1 MAVFNRVY
9 SPLGTQISMLVA
21 EGSLKQDYDA
31 DNKIYTPDRR
41 IRPTAIQPIC
51 SITDPSGILENGTVN
66 LYITDIKWYEN
77 EISEANLI
85 SPTNS
90 KYKIDSTSN
99 TNNRG
104 RIIVYKNVNFDAP
117 VTLIFTATFADM
129 VNGKLRRKAYF
140 VGTSVLA
147 SNVAASSPAVLKT
160 DYPRGRCFNPI
171 KELTYLK
178 LSADLVA
185 GETSIPSAYWWY
197 KKNGSAE
204 SLITDYVGHNSREL
218 EVPTA
223 SIGKEQHYV
232 CKVQDCRQNLTDVR
246 NEYLQ
251 EELDKISDY
260 PRNLLAK
267 QYFLDLNDEIK
278 PGVVTEGE
286 DADGKYIC
294 VPNPFALR
302 TYVGGNE
309 QRDLFSGKMSFK
321 ENTAYVLRVVGKYVS
336 ETESQWGFAFIIAY
350 TDGTF
355 SSALRFDYMA
365 NKKIEAVHKSTPNK
379 TISHISCTYGFD
391 IPSYIYGIQITEEY
405 NYNLL
410 EGDTEEVTINI
421 EDDGTNSDNYKIAA
435 RNISKSLNTG
445 NKVTVSIGDVVNL
458 KGESTEYT
466 VLILQKQESGNQSV
480 SSILSASKKTS
491 ILTIHSSFNSA
502 YPYMLYLYAG
512 KSGATAGNAVQ
523 YKNVQLLEGEYAW
536 NVLGEDI
543 EELVVG
549 EGADH
554 QGKYKYIQ
562 FNNELTIGGKYTL
575 DIGDIVNLKGE
586 ATEYTVFIQQNNGD
600 VSTIVSDVLKVTDTK
615 RVTFTIND
623 KYVKNQN
630 VTTSLL
636 LFAGVSGATSGNI
649 VQFKNIR
656 LLQGGTVLPSVPAYT
671 PHFIPSAPDIEVESE
686 RITLPE
692 GYRPDVQGKTI
703 NHEFTLVT
711 RLPPYRTSV
720 ITPYGNDSGVIS
732 IPSDVKLFP
741 AWIQVDVAG
750 IGTLDN
756 PEKYFSADWGN
767 GLKGMNVLLDADD
780 IGLGV
785 QEVEPD
791 VVEGMEHVKY
801 AVSGCSLPSANMNK
815 LEEFV
820 EGSRIVVEVPPNTPT
835 KSAVDIYVIKNNIGC
850 RVSYLGTG
858 FADLYIYAYG
868 FRKKAN
874 IKNLQKTIQCFE
886 FEIGSTL
893 NGCKLKI
900 NGISYTGSFTEYE
913 AGEIS
918 NVAVQNSAFT
928 SLIEIYSPENALLH
942 KWDFE
947 GSTDDERLSDKAET
961 ENKVNFSKSE
971 GFEFIPV

>member
-1 MAVFNRVY
+1 MVSFSVRRHY
-9 SPLGTQISMLVA
+9 DPLSSSLSMITQ
-21 EGSLKQDYDA
+21 EGSIVQNYDVY
-31 DNKIYTPDRR
+31 NKEYIPDRR
-41 IRPTAIQPIC
+41 IRPTAILPECRI
-51 SITDPSGILENGTVN
+51 SDPAEILEAGVVN
-66 LYITDIKWYEN
+66 RYLTDIIWYQGEMKPEN
-77 EISEANLI
+77 IILD
-85 SPTNS
+85 TD
-90 KYKIDSTSN
+90 KDFKIDRSSN

-104 RIIVYKNVNFDAP
+104 RITVYKNVPFGAPLTLSFSATFVDMVGNNVRRRAYFNGFVYLTSSSFADAP
-117 VTLIFTATFADM
+117 LTFIP
-129 VNGKLRRKAYF
+129 F
-140 VGTSVLA
+140 C
-147 SNVAASSPAVLKT
+147 
-160 DYPRGRCFNPI
+160 PRGDTFNPLSGMTCLPLCGDL
-171 KELTYLK
+171 KAGNEL
-178 LSADLVA
+178 
-185 GETSIPSAYWWY
+185 IPQAHWWY
-197 KKNGSAE
+197 RKTASGLNLLGSE
-204 SLITDYVGHNSREL
+204 YEGYKSREIKI
-218 EVPTA
+218 PT
-223 SIGKEQHYV
+223 SEIGKDAHYV
-232 CKVQDCRQNLTDVR
+232 CRIKDCRHDLADLQET
-246 NEYLQ
+246 YLQ

-294 VPNPFALR
+294 IPSPSVLYA
-302 TYVGGNE
+302 YVGKTE

-321 ENTAYVLRVVGKYVS
+321 ENTVYNLRVVGKHVS
-336 ETESQWGFAFIIAY
+336 ETESQWGFAFMIAY
-350 TDGTF
+350 TDGTISYAKF
-355 SSALRFDYMA
+355 GDNA
-365 NKKIEAVHKSTPNK
+365 NKKREFVIKSTPNK
-379 TISHISCTYGFD
+379 TISHISSTYGFE

-421 EDDGTNSDNYKIAA
+421 EDNGTNSDNYKIAA

-466 VLILQKQESGNQSV
+466 VLIYQMQESGNQSV
-480 SSILSASKKTS
+480 SSILSATKKTS

-512 KSGATAGNAVQ
+512 KSGATVGNAVQ

-692 GYRPDVQGKTI
+692 GYRPDGEPT
-703 NHEFTLVT
+703 NYEEYDYTLT
-711 RLPPYRTSV
+711 TAYPPEKWK
-720 ITPYGNDSGVIS
+720 ICTPYGSSDEGLID
-732 IPSDVKLFP
+732 IPSDVQLFP
-741 AWIQVDVAG
+741 AWAEIRTSEGVVEDPG
-750 IGTLDN
+750 
-756 PEKYFSADWGN
+756 KYYSMDWGN
-767 GLKGMNVLLDADD
+767 GKKGINILMDASELSTDLLTLNPVLYR
-780 IGLGV
+780 GL
-785 QEVEPD
+785 EY
-791 VVEGMEHVKY
+791 VKY
-801 AVSGCSLPSANMNK
+801 AASGINLPFNNI
-815 LEEFV
+815 EDFV
-820 EGSRIVVEVPPNTPT
+820 ERSRIVLEIPPNTPN
-835 KSAVDIYVIKNNIGC
+835 KN
-850 RVSYLGTG
+850 
-858 FADLYIYAYG
+858 AYIS
-868 FRKKAN
+868 FRKDGFGLLIMYNVNGNVSLFIYGYNKRMSTI
-874 IKNLQKTIQCFE
+874 IKYVESVILRCE
-886 FEIGSTL
+886 LLIGATLEECQLFL
-893 NGCKLKI
+893 NGKL
-900 NGISYTGSFTEYE
+900 YTGSFGNIEN
-913 AGEIS
+913 GGG
-918 NVAVQNSAFT
+918 NSFNIDVNSRV
-928 SLIEIYSPENALLH
+928 SLVEIYSPENVLLH

-947 GSTDDERLSDKAET
+947 GDTDDERLSDKADT
-961 ENKVNFSKSE
+961 ENKINFRKSE

>member
-41 IRPTAIQPIC
+41 IRPTAIQPVC

-147 SNVAASSPAVLKT
+147 SNVAASSPVVLKT

-171 KELTYLK
+171 KGLTYLK

-251 EELDKISDY
+251 KELDKISDY

-302 TYVGGNE
+302 TYIGGNE

-365 NKKIEAVHKSTPNK
+365 NKKIEAVHKSTPGK

-410 EGDTEEVTINI
+410 EGDTEEVTVNAS
-421 EDDGTNSDNYKIAA
+421 DSNTNYASIPIAKIS
-435 RNISKSLNTG
+435 SK
-445 NKVTVSIGDVVNL
+445 KVTISIDDVVNIA
-458 KGESTEYT
+458 GDATEY
-466 VLILQKQESGNQSV
+466 SV
-480 SSILSASKKTS
+480 SMYNYGTVNSIVANFIVLSKSKKTGVLN
-491 ILTIHSSFNSA
+491 LTDKYDASQPAII
-502 YPYMLYLYAG
+502 MLYAG
-512 KSGATAGNAVQ
+512 KSGATAGNSVK
-523 YKNVQLLEGEYAW
+523 YSNVQLLEGEYAW
-536 NVLGEDI
+536 NVLGEDVEALI
-543 EELVVG
+543 VG
-549 EGADH
+549 DGDENKA
-554 QGKYKYIQ
+554 QSSYILID
-562 FNNELTIGGKYTL
+562 NILSVGGKYTL
-575 DIGDIVNLKGE
+575 NIGDITGFQNN
-586 ATEYTVFIQQNNGD
+586 TELTCSIQQSVGNTG
-600 VSTIVSDVLKVTDTK
+600 SIVSNTISINSETK
-615 RVTFTIND
+615 TVTFTIND
-623 KYVKNQN
+623 KYLIDNSRVTKLVFYSGYTSDIIQLKN
-630 VTTSLL
+630 V
-636 LFAGVSGATSGNI
+636 
-649 VQFKNIR
+649 R
-656 LLQGGTVLPSVPAYT
+656 LLYGETVLPSVPAYT

-686 RITLPE
+686 SIQLPE

>member
-41 IRPTAIQPIC
+41 IRPTAIQPVC

-267 QYFLDLNDEIK
+267 QYFLDLNDEVQ

-294 VPNPFALR
+294 VPNPATLR
-302 TYVGGNE
+302 TYVGGDE

-321 ENTAYVLRVVGKYVS
+321 ENTVYVLRVVGKYAS
-336 ETESQWGFAFIIAY
+336 EIDSQWGFSLRIVY

-355 SSALRFDYMA
+355 SSPLRFDYKA
-365 NKKIEAVHKSTPNK
+365 NKKTEAIYISDSGK
-379 TISHISCTYGFD
+379 TISHISCTYG
-391 IPSYIYGIQITEEY
+391 IGVPSYIYGIQITEEY

-410 EGDTEEVTINI
+410 EGNTEEVTVVGGDATTKA
-421 EDDGTNSDNYKIAA
+421 ES
-435 RNISKSLNTG
+435 RLISKVLTVGTKYTLKCDDIDSTSESNTVLLIQISPSTIVSDVYNLNKA
-445 NKVTVSIGDVVNL
+445 NKVARFN
-458 KGESTEYT
+458 
-466 VLILQKQESGNQSV
+466 
-480 SSILSASKKTS
+480 ILSKYNRDSPT
-491 ILTIHSSFNSA
+491 
-502 YPYMLYLYAG
+502 YLYLYANSVG
-512 KSGATAGNAVQ
+512 NSAGHTTT

-536 NVLGEDI
+536 NVLGEDV
-543 EELVVG
+543 EEVTVEAG
-549 EGADH
+549 EKENARSGILIPN
-554 QGKYKYIQ
+554 K
-562 FNNELTIGGKYTL
+562 LTVGGKYMITVD
-575 DIGDIVNLKGE
+575 DIINLKGE
-586 ATEYTVFIQQNNGD
+586 ETEYTVLVRQNRESSIPISD
-600 VSTIVSDVLKVTDTK
+600 TISISQNKK
-615 RVTFTIND
+615 NAIITIND
-623 KYVKNQN
+623 QYQDGDYETILYVY
-630 VTTSLL
+630 
-636 LFAGVSGATSGNI
+636 AGQAGSTAGNI

-656 LLQGGTVLPSVPAYT
+656 LLQGETVLPSAPSYT

-686 RITLPE
+686 SIQLPE

-720 ITPYGNDSGVIS
+720 VTPYGNDSGVIS
-732 IPSDVKLFP
+732 IPSDVKLFQ
-741 AWIQVDVAG
+741 AGIQVDVAG

-756 PEKYFSADWGN
+756 PERYFSADWGN

>member
-41 IRPTAIQPIC
+41 IRPTAIQPVC

-171 KELTYLK
+171 KGLTYLK

-251 EELDKISDY
+251 EELDKIADY
-260 PRNLLAK
+260 PRNMLAK
-267 QYFLDLNDEIK
+267 QYFLDLNDEVQ

-294 VPNPFALR
+294 VPNPATLR
-302 TYVGGNE
+302 TYVGADKFG
-309 QRDLFSGKMSFK
+309 DLFSGKISFK
-321 ENTAYVLRVVGKYVS
+321 ENTVYVVRIKGKS
-336 ETESQWGFAFIIAY
+336 IMTGEGNATGFMLTIVY
-350 TDGTF
+350 TDGSRKTYNSSGKDAISEIVF
-355 SSALRFDYMA
+355 STESG
-365 NKKIEAVHKSTPNK
+365 K
-379 TISHISCTYGFD
+379 TVSHISCTYGNNY
-391 IPSYIYGIQITEEY
+391 PTYIYDIQITEDY

-410 EGDTEEVTINI
+410 EGNTEEVVVTASTGNSNSYKKIKISKALSVGKKITVKVDGMENLAGEATEYSVNLMQGTEIITTGEKLKSSYKTHVFTIN
-421 EDDGTNSDNYKIAA
+421 DKYDPN
-435 RNISKSLNTG
+435 
-445 NKVTVSIGDVVNL
+445 
-458 KGESTEYT
+458 GEPAY
-466 VLILQKQESGNQSV
+466 LI
-480 SSILSASKKTS
+480 
-491 ILTIHSSFNSA
+491 
-502 YPYMLYLYAG
+502 LYAG
-512 KSGATAGNAVQ
+512 KTLETAGNSVK

-536 NVLGEDI
+536 NVLGEDV
-543 EELVVG
+543 EEVTIVG
-549 EGADH
+549 ESINS
-554 QGKYKYIQ
+554 YKSIEIKDPIQ
-562 FNNELTIGGKYTL
+562 AGGKYTL
-575 DIGDIVNLKGE
+575 DIGEIIKVEGSTE
-586 ATEYTVFIQQNNGD
+586 EYTVQMYQFGAVNSSIATPSGVITQNQKSITFTVN
-600 VSTIVSDVLKVTDTK
+600 SKYNPELKVHL
-615 RVTFTIND
+615 VL
-623 KYVKNQN
+623 Y
-630 VTTSLL
+630 
-636 LFAGVSGATSGNI
+636 AGVLNNTSGNT
-649 VQFKNIR
+649 VQYKNIR
-656 LLQGGTVLPSVPAYT
+656 LLQGETVLPSMPDYT
-671 PHFIPSAPDIEVESE
+671 PHFVPSAPDIEVASE
-686 RITLPE
+686 AIQLPE

-720 ITPYGNDSGVIS
+720 VTPYGNDSGVIS

-741 AWIQVDVAG
+741 AGIQVDVAG

-756 PEKYFSADWGN
+756 PERYFSADWGN

-801 AVSGCSLPSANMNK
+801 GLAGYFAAPTSN
-815 LEEFV
+815 LEKIET
-820 EGSRIVVEVPPNTPT
+820 GTRLVVECDLSHTTASRPI
-835 KSAVDIYVIKNNIGC
+835 SIRKNK
-850 RVSYLGTG
+850 
-858 FADLYIYAYG
+858 YG
-868 FRKKAN
+868 FYITIDANKKVLIYIVFNDLSYRAN
-874 IKNLQKTIQCFE
+874 GLFE
-886 FEIGSTL
+886 PSNPMLIDIRMGDTSDESSVI
-893 NGCKLKI
+893 I
-900 NGISYTGSFTEYE
+900 NGITYKFNSVGLNLGFT
-913 AGEIS
+913 S
-918 NVAVQNSAFT
+918 DDAFYIYRELRT
-928 SLIEIYSPENALLH
+928 SLIEIYKDDTLLH

-947 GSTDDERLSDKAET
+947 GSTSAERLSDKAET
-961 ENKVNFSKSE
+961 ENKISIVMGDGS
-971 GFEFIPV
+971 EFIPV

>member
-41 IRPTAIQPIC
+41 IRPTAIQPVC

-171 KELTYLK
+171 KGLTYLK

-267 QYFLDLNDEIK
+267 QYFLDLNDEVQ

-294 VPNPFALR
+294 VPNPATLR
-302 TYVGGNE
+302 TYVGADKFG
-309 QRDLFSGKMSFK
+309 DLFSGKISFK
-321 ENTAYVLRVVGKYVS
+321 ENTVYVVRIKGKTIMTG
-336 ETESQWGFAFIIAY
+336 EGNATGFMFTIVY
-350 TDGTF
+350 TDGKYRTYPISGKDAISEIVF
-355 SSALRFDYMA
+355 STESG
-365 NKKIEAVHKSTPNK
+365 K
-379 TISHISCTYGFD
+379 TVSHISCTYGNNY
-391 IPSYIYGIQITEEY
+391 PTYIYDIQITEDY

-410 EGDTEEVTINI
+410 EGDTEEVVVTASTGNSNSYKKIKISKALSVGKKITVKVDGMENLAGEATEYSVNLMQGTEIITTGEKLKSSYKTHVFTIN
-421 EDDGTNSDNYKIAA
+421 DKYDPN
-435 RNISKSLNTG
+435 
-445 NKVTVSIGDVVNL
+445 
-458 KGESTEYT
+458 GESAY
-466 VLILQKQESGNQSV
+466 LI
-480 SSILSASKKTS
+480 
-491 ILTIHSSFNSA
+491 
-502 YPYMLYLYAG
+502 LYAG
-512 KSGATAGNAVQ
+512 KTLETAGNSVK
-523 YKNVQLLEGEYAW
+523 YSNVQLLEGEYAW
-536 NVLGEDI
+536 NVLGED
-543 EELVVG
+543 V
-549 EGADH
+549 D
-554 QGKYKYIQ
+554 
-562 FNNELTIGGKYTL
+562 ELTVEAGESPNGRSGILIPNKLTVGGKYTITVD
-575 DIGDIVNLKGE
+575 DIINLKGE
-586 ATEYTVFIQQNNGD
+586 STEYTVLIRQNRGSSISISDTISISQNKKNG
-600 VSTIVSDVLKVTDTK
+600 II
-615 RVTFTIND
+615 TIND
-623 KYVKNQN
+623 QYQDGDYETMLYVY
-630 VTTSLL
+630 
-636 LFAGVSGATSGNI
+636 AGLAGSTAGNT
-649 VQFKNIR
+649 VQFKNVR
-656 LLQGGTVLPSVPAYT
+656 LLSGETVLPSMPSYT
-671 PHFIPSAPDIEVESE
+671 PHFVPSAPDIEVASE
-686 RITLPE
+686 AIQLPE

-720 ITPYGNDSGVIS
+720 VTPYGNDSGVIS

-741 AWIQVDVAG
+741 AGIQVDVAG

-756 PEKYFSADWGN
+756 PERYFSADWGN

-801 AVSGCSLPSANMNK
+801 GLAGYFAAPTSN
-815 LEEFV
+815 LEKIET
-820 EGSRIVVEVPPNTPT
+820 GTRLVVECDLSHTTASRPI
-835 KSAVDIYVIKNNIGC
+835 SIRKNK
-850 RVSYLGTG
+850 
-858 FADLYIYAYG
+858 YG
-868 FRKKAN
+868 FYITIDANKKVLIYIVFNDLSYRAN
-874 IKNLQKTIQCFE
+874 GLFE
-886 FEIGSTL
+886 PSNPMLIDIRMGDTSDESSVI
-893 NGCKLKI
+893 I
-900 NGISYTGSFTEYE
+900 NGITYKFNSVGLNLGFT
-913 AGEIS
+913 S
-918 NVAVQNSAFT
+918 DDAFYIYRELRT
-928 SLIEIYSPENALLH
+928 SLIEIYKDDTLLH

-947 GSTDDERLSDKAET
+947 GDTDDERLSDKAET
-961 ENKVNFSKSE
+961 ENKISIVMGDGS
-971 GFEFIPV
+971 EFIPV

>member
-41 IRPTAIQPIC
+41 IRPTAIQPVC

-171 KELTYLK
+171 KGLTYLK

-251 EELDKISDY
+251 EELDKIADY
-260 PRNLLAK
+260 PRNMLAK
-267 QYFLDLNDEIK
+267 QYFLDLNDEVQ

-294 VPNPFALR
+294 VPNPVTLR

-350 TDGTF
+350 TDGTV

-365 NKKIEAVHKSTPNK
+365 NKKIEAVHKSTPGK

-410 EGDTEEVTINI
+410 EGNTEEVTVNI
-421 EDDGTNSDNYKIAA
+421 EDNGTSSDNYKLAA
-435 RNISKSLNTG
+435 RNISKSLNAG

-466 VLILQKQESGNQSV
+466 VLIYQIKESGNQNVGSV
-480 SSILSASKKTS
+480 LSAYKKTS
-491 ILTIHSSFNSA
+491 ILTIPSSFDSTN
-502 YPYMLYLYAG
+502 PCILYLYAG
-512 KSGATAGNAVQ
+512 KSGATAGNSVK
-523 YKNVQLLEGEYAW
+523 YSNVQLLEGEYAW
-536 NVLGEDI
+536 NVLEKEI
-543 EELVVG
+543 EEVTIESRANSNQYVKINIPNELKVG
-549 EGADH
+549 E
-554 QGKYKYIQ
+554 
-562 FNNELTIGGKYTL
+562 KYTL
-575 DIGDIVNLKGE
+575 EVGDIINIEGTPDRYTAMLYQFEDINESVS
-586 ATEYTVFIQQNNGD
+586 TEKAELSQDKKTFTFIIQNNYNHNLP
-600 VSTIVSDVLKVTDTK
+600 V
-615 RVTFTIND
+615 
-623 KYVKNQN
+623 Y
-630 VTTSLL
+630 LL
-636 LFAGVSGATSGNI
+636 LYAGMFGATKGNVI
-649 VQFKNIR
+649 QYKNIR
-656 LLQGGTVLPSVPAYT
+656 LLYGETVLPSMPSYT
-671 PHFIPSAPDIEVESE
+671 PHFIPSAPDIEVASE
-686 RITLPE
+686 AIQLPE

-720 ITPYGNDSGVIS
+720 VTPYGNDSGVIS

-756 PEKYFSADWGN
+756 PERYFSADWGN
-767 GLKGMNVLLDADD
+767 DLKGMNVLLDADD

-791 VVEGMEHVKY
+791 VVEGMEYVKY
-801 AVSGCSLPSANMNK
+801 GLTGYFSAN
-815 LEEFV
+815 
-820 EGSRIVVEVPPNTPT
+820 
-835 KSAVDIYVIKNNIGC
+835 A
-850 RVSYLGTG
+850 
-858 FADLYIYAYG
+858 ADLERIEAGTRLVIECDLSNVIVASRLSSIMKSKYG
-868 FRKKAN
+868 FNILADVNRKVS
-874 IKNLQKTIQCFE
+874 IYI
-886 FEIGSTL
+886 TL
-893 NGCKLKI
+893 NGLSYRVNKLFEPSKTMLIDIRMGGTPDESSAII
-900 NGISYTGSFTEYE
+900 NGITYKFDNVGSDLF
-913 AGEIS
+913 GS
-918 NVAVQNSAFT
+918 SDSAFYFYKIA
-928 SLIEIYSPENALLH
+928 SLIEIYQNDTLIH

-947 GSTDDERLSDKAET
+947 GSTSAERLSDKAET
-961 ENKVNFSKSE
+961 ENKISIVMGDGS
-971 GFEFIPV
+971 EFIPV

>member
-41 IRPTAIQPIC
+41 IRPTAIQPVC

-129 VNGKLRRKAYF
+129 VNGKLRRKVYF

-147 SNVAASSPAVLKT
+147 SNVAASSPVVLKT

-171 KELTYLK
+171 KGLTYLK

-267 QYFLDLNDEIK
+267 QYFLGLNDEVQ

-294 VPNPFALR
+294 VPNPEKLR
-302 TYVGGNE
+302 TYVGGDE

-321 ENTAYVLRVVGKYVS
+321 ENTVYVLRVVGKYVS
-336 ETESQWGFAFIIAY
+336 EIDSQWGFSLRIVY

-355 SSALRFDYMA
+355 SSPLRFDYKT
-365 NKKIEAVHKSTPNK
+365 NKKTEAIYISDSGK
-379 TISHISCTYGFD
+379 TVSHISCTYGNNY
-391 IPSYIYGIQITEEY
+391 PTYIYDIQITEEY

-410 EGDTEEVTINI
+410 EGDTEEVTVNAS
-421 EDDGTNSDNYKIAA
+421 DSNTNYASIPIAKIS
-435 RNISKSLNTG
+435 SK
-445 NKVTVSIGDVVNL
+445 KVTISIDDVVNIA
-458 KGESTEYT
+458 GDATEY
-466 VLILQKQESGNQSV
+466 SV
-480 SSILSASKKTS
+480 SMYNYGTVNSIVSNFIVLSKSKKTGVLN
-491 ILTIHSSFNSA
+491 LTDKYDASQPAII
-502 YPYMLYLYAG
+502 MLYAG
-512 KSGATAGNAVQ
+512 KSGATAGNSVK
-523 YKNVQLLEGEYAW
+523 YSNVQLLEGEYAW
-536 NVLGEDI
+536 NVLGEDVEALI
-543 EELVVG
+543 VG
-549 EGADH
+549 DGDENKA
-554 QGKYKYIQ
+554 QSSYILID
-562 FNNELTIGGKYTL
+562 NILSVGGKYTL
-575 DIGDIVNLKGE
+575 NIGDITGFQNN
-586 ATEYTVFIQQNNGD
+586 TELTCSIQQSVGNTG
-600 VSTIVSDVLKVTDTK
+600 SIVSNTISINSETK
-615 RVTFTIND
+615 TVTFTIND
-623 KYVKNQN
+623 KYLIDNSRVTKLVFYSGYTSDIIQLKN
-630 VTTSLL
+630 V
-636 LFAGVSGATSGNI
+636 
-649 VQFKNIR
+649 R
-656 LLQGGTVLPSVPAYT
+656 LLYGETVLPSVPAYT

-686 RITLPE
+686 SIQLPE

-791 VVEGMEHVKY
+791 VVEGLDKVRY
-801 AVSGCSLPSANMNK
+801 AASGINLPFNNI
-815 LEEFV
+815 EDFV
-820 EGSRIVVEVPPNTPT
+820 EGSRIVLEIPPNTPN
-835 KSAVDIYVIKNNIGC
+835 KN
-850 RVSYLGTG
+850 
-858 FADLYIYAYG
+858 AYIS
-868 FRKKAN
+868 FRKDGFGLLIMYNVNGNVSLFIYGYNKRMSTI
-874 IKNLQKTIQCFE
+874 IKYVESVILRYE
-886 FEIGSTL
+886 LLIGATLEECQLFL
-893 NGCKLKI
+893 NGKL
-900 NGISYTGSFTEYE
+900 YTGSFGNIEN
-913 AGEIS
+913 GGG
-918 NVAVQNSAFT
+918 NSFNIDVNSRV
-928 SLIEIYSPENALLH
+928 SLVEIYSPENALLH